1 MIYLMRHGETLWNSE
16 NRLQGQMDSPLTAR
30 GQDQVRAVARLLREE
45 IGDPTRFAVIS
56 SPLGRARHS
65 AELACGELGLPPEAI
80 REDARLK
87 EVAFG
92 RWEGLTFDEIAAR
105 DPERWRQRQ
114 RDRWG
119 FVVPGG
125 ESYAQLSRRAGAWFA
140 EQDAEARLIV
150 VCHGGVRRVLRGA
163 YARLPEAEIPDLPE
177 PHGSAFRL
185 AGGTFAEFAAEP
197 G

>member
-1 MIYLMRHGETLWNSE
+1 MIYLLRHGETQWNTE

-30 GQDQVRAVARLLREE
+30 GRDQVRAVARHLREE
-45 IGDPTRFAVIS
+45 IGDPTRYSVIS

-65 AELACGELGLPPEAI
+65 AELACGEFGLPPEVI

-92 RWEGLTFDEIAAR
+92 LWEGQTWDEVAER
-105 DPERWRQRQ
+105 DAERWRRRQ
-114 RDRWG
+114 QDRWG

-140 EQDAEARLIV
+140 EQADEARLIV

-163 YARLPEAEIPDLPE
+163 YAGLRDAEIPDLDE
-177 PHGSAFRL
+177 PHTSAFRL
-185 AGGTFAEFAAEP
+185 AGGTIAEFAAELD
-197 G
+197 

>member
-30 GQDQVRAVARLLREE
+30 GRDQVRAVARLLREE
-45 IGDPTRFAVIS
+45 IGDPASFSVIS

-65 AELACGELGLPPEAI
+65 AELACGELGLPPGAI
-80 REDARLK
+80 REDPRLK

-92 RWEGLTFDEIAAR
+92 DWEGLTFDEIAAR
-105 DPERWRQRQ
+105 DGERWRRRQ
-114 RDRWG
+114 EDRWG

-140 EQDAEARLIV
+140 EQAEGARLIV

-163 YARLPEAEIPDLPE
+163 YAGLPEAEVPDLDE
-177 PHGSAFRL
+177 PHTSAFCL
-185 AGGTFAEFAAEP
+185 AGGTVAELDA
-197 G
+197 GCG

>member
-45 IGDPTRFAVIS
+45 IGDPTRFTIIS

-65 AELACGELGLPPEAI
+65 AEIACGELGLPPESI

-92 RWEGLTFDEIAAR
+92 RWEGQTFDEIAAR

-114 RDRWG
+114 DDRWG

-125 ESYAQLSRRAGAWFA
+125 ESYAQLSRRAGAWIA
-140 EQDAEARLIV
+140 EQGAEARLIV

-163 YARLPEAEIPDLPE
+163 YAGLPEAEIPDLPE
-177 PHGSAFRL
+177 PHSSAFRL
-185 AGGTFAEFAAEP
+185 AGGTVAEFAAEL